1 MINIY
6 TDGAC
11 KKNPG
16 PGGYGVVAS
25 RNGEIIYTQANYC
38 DETTTNN
45 KEELKGLLEALWL
58 TQTKFKNE
66 ICTIYSD
73 SAYCVNMFNSW
84 VKNWARN
91 NWINSQKKTVE
102 NLELVQKIYKFTEL
116 DFPNFKVCKVSGH
129 AGVLENELADAL
141 ASKNDKKLAT
151 LIEENNITL
160 LME

>member
-11 KKNPG
+11 RKNPG

-25 RNGEIIYTQANYC
+25 RNGEIIYTQTNYC
-38 DETTTNN
+38 DGTTTNN

-84 VKNWARN
+84 IKKWARN

-129 AGVLENELADAL
+129 AGILENELADAL
-141 ASKNDKKLAT
+141 ASKNDKKLAI
-151 LIEENNITL
+151 LVEENNITL